1 MRLLLSVCVAFL
13 AVACGG
19 QPSPTAPPAAPAA
32 AAKVSDAPTAAK
44 PAEVKPVAP
53 ALAATKPVPEKPAE
67 AKPAIAPANTTAP
80 AAKPSSGRRFVIDAA
95 GSKITLKTRE
105 QFAGIAAPN
114 DAVLETGA
122 ISGAIVVDADGKI
135 GGDSKVTVQTTQLSS
150 DEPDRDAYVQQFT
163 LETIK
168 FPTAD
173 FAPREFRG
181 LASPVPTNG
190 PVKGQIVGDLTVHGV
205 TKPVTFDF
213 DGALQGDS
221 FKGTARGE
229 TKLSDFGMIVPSV
242 AILISVEDKVRFE
255 IELSARVGGTEAAAA
270 TKPQG
275 GARRY
280 AIVADQST
288 VRLRVTERLAGE
300 TIDNEAILTT
310 KAINGAITIGGDGSV
325 AGGSGFSVDLTTL
338 RSDVGMRDAFI
349 KDATLQVRRFPNA
362 TFTPREFR
370 GLVAPPPTSGAIK
383 AQLLGDMDVH
393 GVSRP
398 VILNVEGTIE
408 GNTFKGRAFGALRI
422 TDFGMELP
430 RVPRVATIEDLA
442 RLELEIVATAT

>member
-1 MRLLLSVCVAFL
+1 MAIL

-19 QPSPTAPPAAPAA
+19 QPSPTVPPAPPPVV

-53 ALAATKPVPEKPAE
+53 ALAATKPAPENLAETKPSD
-67 AKPAIAPANTTAP
+67 AKPALPPTTTTAP

-95 GSKITLKTRE
+95 GSKIALKTRE

-114 DAVLETGA
+114 DAVLETRA

-135 GGDSKVTVQTTQLSS
+135 GGDSKVTVQTTQLAS

-173 FAPREFRG
+173 FAPREFKG
-181 LASPVPTNG
+181 LVSPVPTNG

-213 DGALQGDS
+213 DGTLQGDS

-229 TKLSDFGMIVPSV
+229 TKLSDFGMTVPSV

-310 KAINGAITIGGDGSV
+310 KAVNGAITIGGDGSV

-349 KDATLQVRRFPNA
+349 KDSTLQVRRFPNA

-370 GLVAPPPTSGAIK
+370 GLIAAPPTSGAVK
-383 AQLLGDMDVH
+383 VQLLGDMDVH

-430 RVPRVATIEDLA
+430 RVPRVAKIEDLA
-442 RLELEIVATAT
+442 RLEMEIVATAT